1 MLAALAFS
9 ACGWVVSACVPA
21 CASLAAAALV
31 LYKDL
36 PTLDHDASPCYI
48 MEEKT
53 AQNPSAP

>member
-1 MLAALAFS
+1 VRWDKAAVYV
-9 ACGWVVSACVPA
+9 GVVSAPT
-21 CASLAAAALV
+21 LAAAALV